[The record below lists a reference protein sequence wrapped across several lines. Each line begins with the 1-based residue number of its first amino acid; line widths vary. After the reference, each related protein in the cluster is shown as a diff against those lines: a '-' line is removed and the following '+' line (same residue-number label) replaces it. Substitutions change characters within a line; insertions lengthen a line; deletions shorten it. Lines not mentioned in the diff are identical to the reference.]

1 MRLAPVAISHGEVE
15 IRIEGEEE
23 AEGGN
28 LESAV
33 LAMNQAG
40 DSGNQLAPQLK
51 ANAIKLVQLR
61 EGSTL
66 SSLVKALNSVG
77 TSPQDLIAI
86 LQALKTAG
94 ALAAELEVI

>member
-1 MRLAPVAISHGEVE
+1 
-15 IRIEGEEE
+15 
-23 AEGGN
+23 
-28 LESAV
+28 
-33 LAMNQAG
+33 MNQTG
-40 DSGNQLAPQLK
+40 DGSNQLAPQLK